1 MSKRADIALS
11 IIVRNGYRKRGFRVV
26 LGVSTTRFHRK
37 ALSMSSRLK
46 AESVRGLKYPAPAA
60 LKLAVR
66 AIIIADY
73 RLPAVFN
80 WRIIV

>member
-1 MSKRADIALS
+1 
-11 IIVRNGYRKRGFRVV
+11 
-26 LGVSTTRFHRK
+26 
-37 ALSMSSRLK
+37 MSSHLK